1 MTVIDLASKK
11 AEKEAPLKIWV
22 CNCGCS
28 SWALRSD
35 GQVQCCN
42 CESVS
47 DRHPG
52 GWYPDNDADDYEGVP
67 PVSNTQGNGDIG
79 FARARMTRVVKQDDI
94 VAVAAVREDGSVST
108 WNMCEG
114 EAQREWLSRR
124 LDQIRD
130 LWLAPDKINEG
141 DNA

>member
-11 AEKEAPLKIWV
+11 AEKEAPLKIWI

-35 GQVQCCN
+35 GHVQCCN
-42 CESVS
+42 CESIS
-47 DRHPG
+47 DHRPG
-52 GWYPDNDADDYEGVP
+52 GWYPDSSADDYEGVLP
-67 PVSNTQGNGDIG
+67 FSNTLGNGDIS
-79 FARARMTRVVKQDDI
+79 FARARMARVVQQDG
-94 VAVAAVREDGSVST
+94 VMAAACVREDGSVST

-114 EAQREWLSRR
+114 EAQLEWLGRR
-124 LDQIRD
+124 LDQIRA

-141 DNA
+141 ENA